1 MKRLISVS
9 ARRSVSLGF
18 TLIEIMVVVA
28 VVAILAAAAYPS
40 YMESVRRGWRAEA
53 RTALMQEMQQQERVY
68 TQKAKYKVDA
78 PHKNFAGDAP
88 ASSKYEIDVEGCT
101 DREAEQCIRLTAKLK
116 SAFSDPAVQDIWVD
130 STGEKGCNGREPNR
144 CWK

>member
-1 MKRLISVS
+1 MKPSIR
-9 ARRSVSLGF
+9 AHGRRSASRGF

-28 VVAILAAAAYPS
+28 VVAILAAVAYPS

-68 TQKAKYKVDA
+68 TQKAKYKTDTA
-78 PHKNFAGDAP
+78 HKAFSGDAA
-88 ASSKYEIDVEGCT
+88 ASSKYEISVAGCT
-101 DREAEQCIRLTAKLK
+101 GRKEGQCIKLTAKLK
-116 SAFSDPAVQDIWVD
+116 SGFSDTAVADIWVD
-130 STGEKGCNGREPNR
+130 STGKKGCTGRDQDR